1 MQENEKRKEKGSC
14 PLFRADASGNCY
26 PSRMRITYPHIGDL
40 TLALEGFF
48 DDLGIE
54 AVFPPAPGDR
64 VLAAGAR
71 HSPETVCLP
80 YKHVLGELI
89 LSLEKGADTLVLIG
103 GRGPCRFGFYDVA
116 QDDALRELGFR
127 YRVVSTE
134 NPDSIWNLVREFKA
148 ISPRNSLPRIAWET
162 YLFCRRI
169 EAIDEVHDEAN
180 RIRWRAGD
188 PAAFA
193 KAVAAAKRRVAD
205 SRTLLGL
212 RRARREALESL
223 AALPL
228 APETETPLRV
238 GIAGEFYTVV
248 DPDTNFHV
256 ERVLGELGAE
266 VVRGVR
272 ISQWLNDRW
281 RFRPLTPSDRNRAR
295 RAARPYL
302 SFSPGGEAIVT
313 VSRAIDWHRE
323 GFDGMVHLLPFTCMP
338 ELVAASVLPCVL
350 RDHPL
355 PLLRLV
361 IDEHTDGT
369 GVRTRLEA
377 FVDTLLQRKTAAAA
391 APKG

>member
-1 MQENEKRKEKGSC
+1 
-14 PLFRADASGNCY
+14 
-26 PSRMRITYPHIGDL
+26 
-40 TLALEGFF
+40 
-48 DDLGIE
+48 
-54 AVFPPAPGDR
+54 DR

-89 LSLEKGADTLVLIG
+89 LALEKGADTLVLIG

-127 YRVVSTE
+127 YRVISTE
-134 NPDSIWNLVREFKA
+134 NPDSMWNLVREFKA

-180 RIRWRAGD
+180 RIRRRAGD
-188 PAAFA
+188 AASFE
-193 KAVAAAKRRVAD
+193 KAVAAAKRLVAD
-205 SRTLLGL
+205 SRGLLGL

-223 AALPL
+223 GALPL
-228 APETETPLRV
+228 APEGQDPLRV

-256 ERVLGELGAE
+256 ERALGELGVE
-266 VVRGVR
+266 VFRGVR
-272 ISQWLNDRW
+272 IGQWLNDRW
-281 RFRPLTPSDRNRAR
+281 RFRPFVPSDRNRAR
-295 RAARPYL
+295 RAAKPYL
-302 SFSPGGEAIVT
+302 GFSPGGEAIVT
-313 VSRAIDWHRE
+313 VSRAIDWSRE

-338 ELVAASVLPCVL
+338 ELVAASVLPSVL
-350 RDHPL
+350 AEYPL

-377 FVDTLLQRKTAAAA
+377 FVDTLRQRKEGRLAHAGA
-391 APKG
+391 GG